1 MTKRN
6 IRLLFVVLSAT
17 LCAAAAILLCAGNVE
32 KLAVHWIG
40 KGQVDL
46 SPLLGGGAPLLME
59 SSTQIKFEYPDKG
72 TFEYQDFAGP
82 WYGSYAHGDVV
93 ALHFDTYKGQL
104 PFIPQG
110 SPMVYMLGKIREGAD
125 FFDRTYDERLSGLP
139 FPAYQNFDGWY
150 KFLAFVDGGPGPKD
164 DWVLGCVA
172 PVPPTQLVQAK
183 QQFAELIN
191 AGDLV
196 CPGKVT
202 IGDLRIPVNK

>member
-1 MTKRN
+1 MIKKN
-6 IRLLFVVLSAT
+6 LRLLFVVLSAI
-17 LCAAAAILLCAGNVE
+17 LCATAALLLYAGNVE

-46 SPLLGGGAPLLME
+46 SQVVGGPPLLME
-59 SSTQIKFEYPDKG
+59 TATQIKFEYPDKG

-93 ALHFDTYKGQL
+93 ALHFDTYKGSL
-104 PFIPQG
+104 PFISQG

-125 FFDRTYDERLSGLP
+125 FFDPTYDERLSGFP
-139 FPAYQNFDGWY
+139 FPEYQNFDGWY

-172 PVPPTQLVQAK
+172 PVPPDQLPQAK
-183 QQFAELIN
+183 ASFEEIIQ

-196 CPGKVT
+196 CPGKVV